1 MGLRREPIYIT
12 REAWRGLWLLSK
24 ASEKSP
30 DEIAN
35 DMILADIA
43 KNFPELVLYQA
54 EQNKRE
60 QALIKTLGVSR

>member
-1 MGLRREPIYIT
+1 M
-12 REAWRGLWLLSK
+12 AWSWLLSN

-35 DMILADIA
+35 DMIMAHIQ
-43 KNFPELVLYQA
+43 KNFPELVLYQV
-54 EQNKRE
+54 EQNKKE